1 MIFDVV
7 YAVIVGRIANRKSK
21 ITNSKMPI
29 EIEKKYRLSLKD
41 RRGIEKHLRALGSQ
55 PKPLE
60 HEENTIYRG
69 GNLGFGL
76 RALRLRRVNGEA
88 ILTFKERIASRSP
101 IKHQKENETRVESAK
116 ATDAI
121 LRGIGFT
128 PALVYE
134 KRRTRW
140 DVGKAKVV
148 IDELPYGLF
157 MEIEAPVKEIRRV
170 EKLIAA
176 ERLPVVFETY
186 PAMTAKIGK
195 KNRKGIIEARFALD
209 VRSLTSE
216 VRRQKSAVKRGK

>member
-1 MIFDVV
+1 VTV
-7 YAVIVGRIANRKSK
+7 
-21 ITNSKMPI
+21 PI

-41 RRGIEKHLRALGSQ
+41 RRAIEKHLRAIGSQ

-60 HEENTIYRG
+60 YEENTIYCG
-69 GNLGFGL
+69 GNLEFGL

-88 ILTFKERIASRSP
+88 ILTFKERIPSKSP
-101 IKHQKENETRVESAK
+101 IKHQKENETRVKNAD

-157 MEIEAPVKEIRRV
+157 MEIEASEKEIKRV
-170 EKLIAA
+170 EKLIDA
-176 ERLPVVFETY
+176 EKLPAVTETY
-186 PAMTAKIGK
+186 PAMTALLGK
-195 KNRKGIIEARFALD
+195 KNRQGIIEARF
-209 VRSLTSE
+209 
-216 VRRQKSAVKRGK
+216 GKTTHKQSP